1 MNPKQKRIVGILV
14 IANVVVILILV
25 ALTTRPTLPS
35 RAHTPTPAHLPRPTI
50 PPDDCQWQATRLL
63 AQAGLGGTVMLTTN
77 GALAFEIISP
87 LAPDQ
92 TADDAAQETWTA
104 FDIALALH
112 EQGCLTFTQVE
123 VTILAHHSQINASV
137 STSDL
142 IAFDADELS
151 QTQFIE
157 RVTYTHS
164 TVSNE

>member
-14 IANVVVILILV
+14 ITNVVVILILV
-25 ALTTRPTLPS
+25 ALTTRQTPSS
-35 RAHTPTPAHLPRPTI
+35 RAHIPIPIRPPRPTL
-50 PPDDCQWQATRLL
+50 PPDDCQWQATQLL

-77 GALAFEIISP
+77 EALAFEITYP
-87 LAPDQ
+87 LTPGQ

-112 EQGCLTFTQVE
+112 EQGCPSFTRVE
-123 VTILAHHSQINASV
+123 VTILAHHSQINVSV

-151 QTQFIE
+151 QDNFIE
-157 RVTYTHS
+157 RVTYTRS
-164 TVSNE
+164 TMYDE

>member
-14 IANVVVILILV
+14 IANVIVILILV
-25 ALTTRPTLPS
+25 VFTTRPTPPS
-35 RAHTPTPAHLPRPTI
+35 RTHTPSPTHPPRPTL
-50 PPDDCQWQATRLL
+50 PPNDCQWQATQLL
-63 AQAGLGGTVMLTTN
+63 AQAGLGGTAMLTTN
-77 GALAFEIISP
+77 GALAFEITYP

-112 EQGCLTFTQVE
+112 EQGCPTFTRVE
-123 VTILAHHSQINASV
+123 VTIMAHHSQINASV

-142 IAFDADELS
+142 IAFDADKLS
-151 QTQFIE
+151 QDNFIE

-164 TVSNE
+164 TMHDE